1 MPYNILFFWDEADGY
16 HFNIKLIN
24 PATNKEM
31 DKKYSA
37 MKYYAYRLMI
47 RHLLHLHI
55 IHLGIRYN
63 SFYILDNRRFIDM
76 TLRPVSSGK
85 SCSPSS
91 PTELWEKYKSQMAEN
106 ILHRI
111 RLERSDM
118 TLDFTTEIYNC
129 TLVMIEDLC
138 LSIANK
144 LLKHLGMPSPNRTAS
159 ISTCVEW
166 DREQSYNTIDLLSYV
181 TDRDTG
187 TQGI

>member
-1 MPYNILFFWDEADGY
+1 
-16 HFNIKLIN
+16 
-24 PATNKEM
+24 M
-31 DKKYSA
+31 DKKCSA
-37 MKYYAYRLMI
+37 MKYYAYKLMI
-47 RHLLHLHI
+47 CHLLHLHI

-63 SFYILDNRRFIDM
+63 SFYILDNHWFIDR
-76 TLRPVSSGK
+76 TLWPMSSSK
-85 SCSPSS
+85 SCPPSS
-91 PTELWEKYKSQMAEN
+91 LTELWEKYKSQMAKN
-106 ILHRI
+106 IFHQI

-129 TLVMIEDLC
+129 TLVMIEDLR

-144 LLKHLGMPSPNRTAS
+144 LLKHLGMPSPNCTAS

-166 DREQSYNTIDLLSYV
+166 DCEQSYNTIDLLSYV

>member
-1 MPYNILFFWDEADGY
+1 
-16 HFNIKLIN
+16 
-24 PATNKEM
+24 M
-31 DKKYSA
+31 DKKCSA

-47 RHLLHLHI
+47 RHLLDLYI

-76 TLRPVSSGK
+76 ALRPMSSGK

-91 PTELWEKYKSQMAEN
+91 LTELWEKYKSQTAEN

-118 TLDFTTEIYNC
+118 TLDLTTEIYNC

-144 LLKHLGMPSPNRTAS
+144 LLKHLGTPSPNRTAP

-166 DREQSYNTIDLLSYV
+166 DRERSYNTIDLLPYV

-187 TQGI
+187 IQGI

>member
-1 MPYNILFFWDEADGY
+1 M
-16 HFNIKLIN
+16 
-24 PATNKEM
+24 
-31 DKKYSA
+31 
-37 MKYYAYRLMI
+37 
-47 RHLLHLHI
+47 
-55 IHLGIRYN
+55 
-63 SFYILDNRRFIDM
+63 DM
-76 TLRPVSSGK
+76 TIRPVSSGK

-111 RLERSDM
+111 RLDRSDM

-144 LLKHLGMPSPNRTAS
+144 LLKHLGMPSPNRTTS

-166 DREQSYNTIDLLSYV
+166 DRKQSYNTIDLLSYV
-181 TDRDTG
+181 KDRDTG

>member
-1 MPYNILFFWDEADGY
+1 MQR
-16 HFNIKLIN
+16 
-24 PATNKEM
+24 
-31 DKKYSA
+31 

-63 SFYILDNRRFIDM
+63 SFYILDNHRFIDM

-91 PTELWEKYKSQMAEN
+91 PTELWEKYKPQMAEN

-118 TLDFTTEIYNC
+118 TLDFTKEIYTC
-129 TLVMIEDLC
+129 TLVVIEDLF
-138 LSIANK
+138 LIFANK
-144 LLKHLGMPSPNRTAS
+144 LLKHLGMPSANRTAS
-159 ISTCVEW
+159 ISTRVE
-166 DREQSYNTIDLLSYV
+166 
-181 TDRDTG
+181 
-187 TQGI
+187 